1 MGQEVRFLK
10 IRVVLDTNVI
20 VSALIRPG
28 PTQRIADLWK
38 NDRILPLISK
48 QGADELLRVLTY
60 PKFGYSKDEI
70 QNLFERHFL
79 AYAEP
84 ITIKKVLPVISV
96 DSSDDVF
103 LACAF
108 EGHAKYL
115 VSGDHH
121 LLDLGHYKTI
131 PIITVKEFLSK
142 FLV

>member
-1 MGQEVRFLK
+1 M
-10 IRVVLDTNVI
+10 RVVLDTNVI
-20 VSALIRPG
+20 VSALTGTG
-28 PTQRIADLWK
+28 PTKQLIVLWK
-38 NDRILPLISK
+38 EKKILPLLSK
-48 QGADELLRVLTY
+48 EGADEILRVLTY
-60 PKFGYSKDEI
+60 PKFHLSGDEV
-70 QNLFERHFL
+70 QSLFERFL

-84 ITIKKVLPVISV
+84 VVIKKISAVISADPTD
-96 DSSDDVF
+96 DSF
-103 LACAF
+103 LACAI